1 MSSEI
6 VGKGEVAKMWAAKRA
21 AEAERVAREEMMDY
35 NEKWGGTTS
44 RAMNWDDL
52 VQKNIDAEAEIEALK
67 LSLEMNR
74 DHLVQKNIDAEAEI
88 ETLKL
93 SLADRVEEVKSLK
106 AEIGRYK
113 TAIATAM
120 LNLRGQSLKFLGLN
134 LNLNSE
140 NVDEHGLRH

>member
-52 VQKNIDAEAEIEALK
+52 VQKNIDAEAEIESLK

-106 AEIGRYK
+106 AD
-113 TAIATAM
+113 
-120 LNLRGQSLKFLGLN
+120 LRTFIRGVQEQSLKFLGLN
-134 LNLNSE
+134 LNLNCE
-140 NVDEHGLRH
+140 NADEHGLRH